1 MTLLQSLLRAYNCG
15 VAHPRLSADVLQL
28 TQALGPLPEPAAD
41 PVLVVVSG
49 LPGTGKSY
57 FSRKLAERL
66 PCAIVESDAVR
77 RRLFGSPTYSASES
91 QRVFTASHSLIDSL
105 LRRGIGVI
113 FDATNIMDQHR
124 QPLYEIAER
133 RGVKLIM
140 VEAEAPPGVVR
151 ERLEWRLQGHSEPDN
166 SEADWSV
173 YQAMRARRQRIGRS
187 HHRVDTS
194 RDIAPVIEKVVREA
208 RR

>member
-1 MTLLQSLLRAYNCG
+1 MTLLHSPSRAYNCG
-15 VAHPRLSADVLQL
+15 VAHPRVTADVLQL
-28 TQALGPLPEPAAD
+28 AQALGPLPEPVAE
-41 PVLVVVSG
+41 PVLVVVTG

-77 RRLFGSPTYSASES
+77 RRLFGSPTYSAGES
-91 QRVFTASHSLIDSL
+91 QRVFAACHSLIDLL
-105 LRRGIGVI
+105 LRRGIGLI
-113 FDATNIMDQHR
+113 FDATNIMEQHR
-124 QPLYEIAER
+124 QPLYAIAER
-133 RGVKLIM
+133 HSVKLIV
-140 VEAEAPPGVVR
+140 VEAEAPPEVVR
-151 ERLEWRLQGHSEPDN
+151 ERLERRLGGRSGLDN

-173 YQAMRARRQRIGRS
+173 YQAMRVRRQRIRRS

-194 RDIAPVIEKVVREA
+194 GDIAPVIEKVVREA

>member
-1 MTLLQSLLRAYNCG
+1 
-15 VAHPRLSADVLQL
+15 L
-28 TQALGPLPEPAAD
+28 TRALGPLPEPVAE

-57 FSRKLAERL
+57 FSRKLGERL

-91 QRVFTASHSLIDSL
+91 QRVFAACHSLVDSL
-105 LRRGIGVI
+105 LRRGTCVV
-113 FDATNIMDQHR
+113 FDATNIVEQHR
-124 QPLYEIAER
+124 QPLYAIAER
-133 RGVKLIM
+133 RSVKLIM
-140 VEAEAPPGVVR
+140 VEVEAPREVVR
-151 ERLEWRLQGHSEPDN
+151 ERLEGRLQGQSDLDN

-173 YQAMRARRQRIGRS
+173 YQAMRVRRQRIRGS
-187 HHRVDTS
+187 HHTVDTS
-194 RDIAPVIEKVVREA
+194 GDIAPMIEKVVREA